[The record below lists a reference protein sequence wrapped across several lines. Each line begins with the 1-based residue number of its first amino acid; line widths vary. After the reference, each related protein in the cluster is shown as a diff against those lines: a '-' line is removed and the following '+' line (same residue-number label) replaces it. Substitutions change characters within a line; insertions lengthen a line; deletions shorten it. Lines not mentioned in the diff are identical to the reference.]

1 MQLKNLKILII
12 IPARKNSKR
21 LKNKNLLK
29 IKKKSLIQRT
39 IDIAINITNKK
50 NILVSTDSKKIL
62 KIAKKNK
69 ILAPWLR
76 PKKLSTDKISSE
88 KVVIHALNWYE
99 KNFEK
104 VNCVLLLQPT
114 TPFRKIESIR
124 SGLNLFSKNKNYS
137 IISIKNINS
146 SISFFKINKK
156 NSKLSNIKKLNKDYF
171 EPNGSFYIINPKIL
185 KLQKTFYIKKLKG
198 VVLKSKRENI
208 DIDDFY
214 DLKTAR
220 LIKNNEY

>member
-29 IKKKSLIQRT
+29 INKKSLIQRT
-39 IDIAINITNKK
+39 IDVAIKITNKK
-50 NILVSTDSKKIL
+50 NIIVSTDSKKIL
-62 KIAKKNK
+62 KIAKKNQ

-88 KVVIHALNWYE
+88 KVVLHALNWFE

-114 TPFRKIESIR
+114 TPFRKIETIR
-124 SGLNLFSKNKNYS
+124 NGLHLFSKNRNYS
-137 IISIKNINS
+137 IISVKNVNS
-146 SISFFKINKK
+146 SMSFFKMNKK
-156 NSKLSNIKKLNKDYF
+156 NLELSNNKKQNKDYF
-171 EPNGSFYIINPKIL
+171 RPNGSFYIINPKIL
-185 KLQKTFYIKKLKG
+185 KLQKTFYIKRLKG
-198 VVLKSKRENI
+198 LVLKSKRENI

-220 LIKNNEY
+220 SIKR